1 MTSLSKKYGITV
13 ATTVAAQ
20 LLAVSANAYWIRPIF
35 GDGNQLFQDG
45 LDINGLTQDVQTYND
60 AARSYY
66 AEVDIDAGTV
76 GAYASISDGGV
87 QTSGLVAFSN
97 ALYGETITFNANAPS
112 IWDFS
117 LEIDGF
123 IDAEVFSDPNGPGG
137 DLDNV
142 DVNASIAIFEGNTA
156 GTLPLN
162 WASQENLDT
171 ALFYD
176 DLRITSFAEG
186 GYFEEVVE
194 TLGGSLAVNPG
205 DSFDVVVRLW
215 TGCIINDNETGYCDI
230 DFSSTAGFTT
240 TASADSFTSTSGAF
254 LGSEMTAV
262 VPVPPAAWL
271 FGSAIVGALA
281 LKRRT

>member
-1 MTSLSKKYGITV
+1 MTSLSKKNVITLG
-13 ATTVAAQ
+13 AAVAAQ

-35 GDGNQLFQDG
+35 GDGTQLFQDG
-45 LDINGLTQDVQTYND
+45 LDINGLTQDVQTFND

-112 IWDFS
+112 IWEFS
-117 LEIDGF
+117 LEVDGY
-123 IDAEVFSDPNGPGG
+123 IDADVFSDPNGPGG
-137 DLDNV
+137 EFDNV

-156 GTLPLN
+156 GTLPLE
-162 WASQENLDT
+162 WASQENLAT

-176 DLRITSFAEG
+176 DLRITSFADG
-186 GYFEEVVE
+186 GYFEEVAT

-230 DFSSTAGFTT
+230 DFSNTAGFTT
-240 TASADSFTSTSGAF
+240 NASSDSFTSTSGAF
-254 LGSEMTAV
+254 LGSEMTV
-262 VPVPPAAWL
+262 VPLPPAAWL
-271 FGSAIVGALA
+271 FGSAIIGMISL
-281 LKRRT
+281 RRKQ